1 MDTAQ
6 FFTLVLTT
14 GVVTTLMNVAYSEF
28 KEWRVRRR
36 ARTRV
41 AGFLA
46 LQTAVALEAYV
57 DICCDLVDTMD
68 LDPGLEDEPYDIT
81 LPVFPGLP
89 DTKDDGWREL
99 APKLAARCL
108 AFPNQ
113 VTSAQGLVR
122 LMDFDEG
129 WREQVATVNEVD
141 ADQLPGE
148 VAIDGLVEKETL
160 KLARAAWV
168 LASDLRAEY
177 RLPEYVPAYDT
188 LEWIGERLQQAESLE
203 TKRAEAR
210 KSFVALFPGKVTLM
224 TMDDF
229 VGKENDANDQR

>member
-1 MDTAQ
+1 MEPAQ
-6 FFTLVLTT
+6 FITLVLTT
-14 GVVTTLMNVAYSEF
+14 GVVTTLMNVVYSEF

-46 LQTAVALEAYV
+46 LQTAVVLEAYV
-57 DICCDLVDTMD
+57 DLCCELVDTMD
-68 LDPGLEDEPYDIT
+68 IDPGLEDKPYDIA

-122 LMDFDEG
+122 LMDIDEG
-129 WREQVATVNEVD
+129 WREQVASASEVD

-160 KLARAAWV
+160 KLAKAAWV

-177 RLPEYVPAYDT
+177 RLPKYVPAYDT
-188 LEWIGERLQQAESLE
+188 LEWIDERLEQAESLE
-203 TKRAEAR
+203 TKRGEAR
-210 KSFVALFPGKVTLM
+210 KWFVGLFPEKVTLM
-224 TMDDF
+224 TMDDL
-229 VGKENDANDQR
+229 VGKEDDANRQ